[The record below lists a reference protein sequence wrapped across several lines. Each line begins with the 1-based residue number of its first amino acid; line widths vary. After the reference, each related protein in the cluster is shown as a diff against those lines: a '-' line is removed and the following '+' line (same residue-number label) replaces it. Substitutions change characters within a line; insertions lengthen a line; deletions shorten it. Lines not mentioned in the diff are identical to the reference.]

1 MAYHVVIL
9 PGFLGRYHLH
19 LNIVIDEPFR
29 KILRTAFRRFGKELD
44 MTAKEYLNRVRSIEA
59 ELRNKESRL
68 AKFRQDILTLQ
79 SIDYGKDRV
88 DGGVSMDMADK
99 IAKIETLEQQVNDE
113 WDELIYKREEA
124 AQLIE
129 QLENP
134 KYKGVL
140 IERYINCKS
149 WEKIAVE
156 LNYSWKGMFKVH
168 GQALKEFER
177 VHSSTLKYIEV
188 HTHSVI

>member
-1 MAYHVVIL
+1 MAYHI
-9 PGFLGRYHLH
+9 H
-19 LNIVIDEPFR
+19 IVSSEPFR
-29 KILRTAFRRFGKELD
+29 AMVRAAFRRLRRERI

-88 DGGVSMDMADK
+88 DGGVPMDMADK

-156 LNYSWKGMFKVH
+156 LNYSWNGLFKIH
-168 GQALKEFER
+168 GKALREFQKVYES
-177 VHSSTLKYIEV
+177 VLKC
-188 HTHSVI
+188 T